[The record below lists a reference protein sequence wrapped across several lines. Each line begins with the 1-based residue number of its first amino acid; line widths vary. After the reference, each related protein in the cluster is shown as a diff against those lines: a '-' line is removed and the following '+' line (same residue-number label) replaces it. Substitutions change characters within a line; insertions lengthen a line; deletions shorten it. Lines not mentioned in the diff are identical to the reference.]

1 MALDGMQSLTANTG
15 GFIRYADDFVVT
27 ARRKED
33 LEVLLPRLEE
43 WLTERGL
50 MLHPEKT
57 RIVHIRDGLDFLG
70 FNIRQYRGV
79 CLVKPQKKKVLA
91 LLERVRLWLRKHPEV
106 TPDVAIRYLNPILRG
121 WAMYYRHAVSKA
133 TFDYVRHQ
141 VWMAIW
147 RWCLR
152 RHPKKSYQWIKAK
165 YFKTHRGRDWRFH
178 AKVMTDEGELIE
190 DFLMDVSEVII
201 QRFVKVRHDASPDNP
216 LLREYW
222 AKRADRR
229 RRFAL
234 TGRTTATY
242 VHDLLEA

>member
-1 MALDGMQSLTANTG
+1 
-15 GFIRYADDFVVT
+15 
-27 ARRKED
+27 
-33 LEVLLPRLEE
+33 
-43 WLTERGL
+43 

-57 RIVHIRDGLDFLG
+57 RIVHIRDGFDFLG

-121 WAMYYRHAVSKA
+121 WAMYYRHAPVSKA

-141 VWMAIW
+141 GLDGNLALVPFVVTQRNPINGS
-147 RWCLR
+147 R
-152 RHPKKSYQWIKAK
+152 RSIS
-165 YFKTHRGRDWRFH
+165 KTHRGRDWRFH

-201 QRFVKVRHDASPDNP
+201 QP
-216 LLREYW
+216 LRQG
-222 AKRADRR
+222 AA
-229 RRFAL
+229 
-234 TGRTTATY
+234 
-242 VHDLLEA
+242 